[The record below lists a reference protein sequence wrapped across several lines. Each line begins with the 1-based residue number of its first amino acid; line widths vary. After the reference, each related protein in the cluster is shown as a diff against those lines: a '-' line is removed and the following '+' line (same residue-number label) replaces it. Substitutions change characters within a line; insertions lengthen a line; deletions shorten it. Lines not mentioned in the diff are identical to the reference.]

1 MVGKGQASRGSGRLG
16 RGGRDRDGKDRDNRD
31 RDRDNRDRDN
41 RDRNARGNSSIVGT
55 RKPVSRARR
64 SVVSSTF
71 QWVFIRQIS
80 PKPNNR
86 KYTKWLWENL
96 SPTTN
101 QKN

>member
-1 MVGKGQASRGSGRLG
+1 MVGKGQASRGNGRLG
-16 RGGRDRDGKDRDNRD
+16 RGGRDRGGKDRDIRD
-31 RDRDNRDRDN
+31 RDIRDRGN
-41 RDRNARGNSSIVGT
+41 RDRNARGKNSSIVGT

-71 QWVFIRQIS
+71 RWVFIRQII